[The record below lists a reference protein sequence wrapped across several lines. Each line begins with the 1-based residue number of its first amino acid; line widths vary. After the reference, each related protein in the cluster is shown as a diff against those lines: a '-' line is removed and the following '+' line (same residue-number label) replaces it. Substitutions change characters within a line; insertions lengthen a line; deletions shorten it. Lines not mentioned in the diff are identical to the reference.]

1 MLVWEVASGTL
12 LAELRGGH
20 GAAVGIRCVRI
31 SPDGRTLASVT
42 SSGLSSAVCGDGRVN
57 VWSWR
62 TGFLLASV
70 RLKATSISA
79 VHFSNDSMVIRAY
92 IAPCSSHTYVCL

>member
-1 MLVWEVASGTL
+1 MWEVSSGTL

-31 SPDGRTLASVT
+31 SPDGRTLASAT
-42 SSGLSSAVCGDGRVN
+42 SSGPSSAVAGDGRVN

-70 RLKATSISA
+70 RLKAASVNA
-79 VHFSNDSMVIRAY
+79 VLFSNDGMVILCACFVLS
-92 IAPCSSHTYVCL
+92 AVSLS